1 MVRAVMSLFCLLLF
15 QLFPG
20 VEKEP
25 SDSGAEEVS
34 AQKTLGKGPSE
45 RLNLIPSL

>member
-1 MVRAVMSLFCLLLF
+1 MVTAVMNLFCLLLL
-15 QLFPG
+15 QVFPG

-25 SDSGAEEVS
+25 SASGAEEDS

-45 RLNLIPSL
+45 RLNFIPSL